1 MSTKN
6 RERAAGRP
14 SGKERLDRARGEIAA
29 RVDPLLAQVVSDPL
43 RLQMIITATSRKV
56 SAGEFAVEW
65 DIPESATR
73 YHLKF
78 LEQRGFV
85 EVVEKVQR
93 RGAWEAYYRSTKQAF
108 ISDTAWAALSALVQD
123 GVSRT
128 IVEELYA
135 RIVAAA
141 EADTLDSRSDSIL
154 WWQEVPLNEITFGKG
169 MGLMR
174 ALIEEL
180 TALGEETARTSA
192 EGEGGEVFTG
202 VFSLM
207 GFEAAGDGTA
217 REGGPAEESGW
228 KTGPNGT

>member
-1 MSTKN
+1 MATK
-6 RERAAGRP
+6 RKRRAEGEP

-56 SAGEFAVEW
+56 SAGDFAAEW

-93 RGAWEAYYRSTKQAF
+93 RGSWEAYYRSTKQAF

-154 WWQEVPLNEITFGKG
+154 WWQEVPLDEITFARG
-169 MGLMR
+169 MTLMR
-174 ALIEEL
+174 GLIEEL
-180 TALGEETARTSA
+180 AVLGEETARNQA
-192 EGEGGEVFTG
+192 EGKGGGAFTG
-202 VFSLM
+202 VLSLM
-207 GFEAAGDGTA
+207 GFEGAPELLRTRASGTVG
-217 REGGPAEESGW
+217 GGPGR
-228 KTGPNGT
+228 G